1 MKVWVLG
8 GVLVVASGVTAHAQ
22 EPCAPGK
29 SRPLVQ
35 SLTPVTGQSP
45 MWVTTGAGPIAWK
58 GPNDPVTL
66 LWIRDVSV
74 AGSALLNG
82 QRRGSAPVKV
92 RFSAPGS
99 TLGVREER
107 YKLDQIGFKPGKV
120 TPEDLQKY
128 SFHRTN
134 VWFSEPGCY
143 ELTARVGR
151 QQSVIV
157 LKVDG
162 PAGK

>member
-1 MKVWVLG
+1 
-8 GVLVVASGVTAHAQ
+8 
-22 EPCAPGK
+22 
-29 SRPLVQ
+29 
-35 SLTPVTGQSP
+35 
-45 MWVTTGAGPIAWK
+45 MWVTTGTGPIVWK

-66 LWIRDVSV
+66 LWVRDVSV
-74 AGSALLNG
+74 TGSALLNG
-82 QRRGSAPVKV
+82 QRRGASPVKV

-107 YKLDQIGFKPGKV
+107 YKLDQIGVKPGKA

-151 QQSVIV
+151 QQSLIV
-157 LKVDG
+157 LRVDG

>member
-1 MKVWVLG
+1 MNRWVLG
-8 GVLVVASGVTAHAQ
+8 GVLLLVSTATSAQ
-22 EPCAPGK
+22 QPCVPAK
-29 SRPLVQ
+29 SRQLVQ

-45 MWVTTGAGPIAWK
+45 MWVTTGTGPPVWK
-58 GPNDPVTL
+58 GPNDPLTF

-74 AGSALLNG
+74 AGSALING
-82 QRRGSAPVKV
+82 QRQGAATVKV
-92 RFSAPGS
+92 KFSAPGS

-107 YKLDQIGFKPGKV
+107 FKLDQIGIKPGKV
-120 TPEDLQKY
+120 TPQDLQKY

-143 ELTARVGR
+143 ELTARVGK

-157 LKVDG
+157 VKVEG